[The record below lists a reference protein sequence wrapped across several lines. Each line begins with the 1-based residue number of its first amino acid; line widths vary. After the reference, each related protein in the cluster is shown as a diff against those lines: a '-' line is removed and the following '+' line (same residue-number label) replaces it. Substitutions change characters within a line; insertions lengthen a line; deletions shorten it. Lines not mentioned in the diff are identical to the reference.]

1 MARGTLRIYLGA
13 APGVGKTYAM
23 LDEAQRRLS
32 RGTDVVVA
40 YVEAHG
46 RPKTDAL
53 VEGLSTV
60 PRHQITYRG
69 KQFEEM
75 DVDAVIARRPTVACV
90 DELAHTNVPGSRN
103 EKRWQ
108 DINELLDAGITVLS
122 TVNIQHL
129 ESVNDVVE
137 KITGVRQQETVPDA
151 AVRAADQI
159 ELVDITPEALRRRMA
174 HGNIYA
180 PEKVDA
186 ALGNYFRVGNLTALR
201 ELALLWLAD
210 RVDDTLN
217 EYRREHHIL
226 DTWETRERVVVAL
239 TGGSEGETL
248 IRRAGRIA
256 ARGGADLL
264 AVHINRSDGLSG
276 ASPANLGKQ
285 RALVESLGGTY
296 HEVVG
301 DNIPRA
307 LIEFARGQNATQLV
321 LGASRRSA
329 LSRLLT
335 GPGIGATTVG
345 LSGDID
351 VHIVTH
357 EEMGRG
363 RALPAMTWGLTRRRR
378 VLGALF
384 ASVALPLLT
393 LVLVNLR
400 PNLNLT
406 SDLLSYLLVVVATAL
421 IGGAYP
427 GVACAIAAS
436 LILNYYFT
444 PPIYRFTIDDRDNV
458 IALIAFIVVAIA
470 VSSIVEL
477 AARRTAQAARAQAE
491 SRIIATVAGSVLRGE
506 NALHALLERLDEALS
521 LDSVAVLARDADDR
535 WAIVDSVG
543 HPVVTRPSEADAQAT
558 VDDHHVLVVHS
569 RPLPASDQR
578 LLTVFAAQA
587 GVIIAQRELAEA
599 VEAAKPIA
607 EADRLRTALLAAVSH
622 DLRSPLSS
630 ATAAVDSLSS
640 PDVEW
645 ATEERDELLA
655 TARESLDRLQNLV
668 ENLLDMSRL
677 QAGALSVL
685 EIPTRLDE
693 VVPLALDALGPEAA
707 GVVVEIPDSLPEALA
722 DPALLERV
730 IANITANAIRFS
742 PPKRPPL
749 LTASAHAGWVQLR
762 VVDRGPGI
770 DAENRDR
777 IFTPFQRLGDTD
789 NTTGTGLGLALSK
802 GLTEAMHGELTPE
815 DTPGGGLT
823 MVIQLRAARQPD
835 QPIDI
840 VELATS

>member
-13 APGVGKTYAM
+13 APGVGKTFAM
-23 LDEAQRRLS
+23 LDEAQRRHS
-32 RGTDVVVA
+32 RGTDVVIA

-53 VEGLSTV
+53 VAGLPVVARKELS
-60 PRHQITYRG
+60 YRG

-75 DVDAVIARRPTVACV
+75 DVDAVLARRPAVACV

-151 AVRAADQI
+151 VVRAAEQV

-210 RVDDTLN
+210 RVDETLN
-217 EYRREHHIL
+217 QYRREHHIA
-226 DTWETRERVVVAL
+226 DTWETRERVVVAI
-239 TGGSEGETL
+239 TGGAESETL

-276 ASPANLGKQ
+276 ASPANLGAQ

-301 DNIPRA
+301 DDVPRS

-329 LSRLLT
+329 VSRLVT
-335 GPGIGATTVG
+335 GAGIGATTVG

-363 RALPAMTWGLTRRRR
+363 RALPAMTWGLTKRRRW
-378 VLGALF
+378 LGAAF
-384 ASVALPLLT
+384 AAVALPLLT
-393 LVLVNLR
+393 LLLVNVR
-400 PNLNLT
+400 PDLNLT

-427 GVACAIAAS
+427 GVVCAIAAS

-444 PPIYRFTIDDRDNV
+444 PPIYRFTIEDRDNV
-458 IALIAFIVVAIA
+458 IALIAFVVVAIA

-521 LDSVAVLARDADDR
+521 LDSVAVLERTGEQ
-535 WAIVDSVG
+535 WMVVDSVG
-543 HPVVTRPSEADAQAT
+543 APVATSPSDADAQAT
-558 VDDHHVLVVHS
+558 VDDNRVLAAHS

-587 GVIIAQRELAEA
+587 GIILAQRELTEA
-599 VEAAKPIA
+599 VEAAKPLA
-607 EADRLRTALLAAVSH
+607 ESDRLRTALLAAVSH
-622 DLRSPLSS
+622 DLRSPLAS

-645 ATEERDELLA
+645 ATDERDELLA
-655 TARESLDRLQNLV
+655 TARESLERLQTLV

-677 QAGALSVL
+677 QAGAMTVL
-685 EIPTRLDE
+685 ETPTRLDE
-693 VVPLALDALGPEAA
+693 VVPLALDALGDEAA
-707 GVVVEIPDSLPEALA
+707 GVVVEIPETLPEAVA

-742 PPKRPPL
+742 PRDQPPL
-749 LTASAHAGWVQLR
+749 LAASAYAGWVQLR
-762 VVDRGPGI
+762 VIDRGPGI
-770 DAENRDR
+770 DAVHRDR

-802 GLTEAMHGELTPE
+802 GLTEAMGGELIPE

-823 MVIQLRAARQPD
+823 MIIQLRTAQQPD
-835 QPIDI
+835 QPLDVI
-840 VELATS
+840 ELATS